1 METPSQLL
9 AARIL
14 KKLVGQKLLLEED
27 IRRLA
32 PKLADGT
39 LRPEDWQLAIEKAI
53 DKKDSK

>member
-1 METPSQLL
+1 METPSQQL

-14 KKLVGQKLLLEED
+14 KKLVGQKLLLEDD

>member
-1 METPSQLL
+1 METPSQQL

-14 KKLVGQKLLLEED
+14 KKLVGQKLLLKDD